1 MKKKKKAT
9 RPIRNS
15 SKNNVT
21 LALPTTY
28 RQLFKFT
35 YKTNLL
41 LIFKTSLMMAIF
53 AIPLFLALYTRT
65 RIVTGLTNSSTSEE
79 LSKNVMSFQGWY
91 GFILLLSFLIF
102 SIGICGALYVFK
114 KHIKNEGVIFIRDFF
129 NGIKKNWLSTIGITL
144 FYFGI
149 LSGLNYFIN
158 LFYFKSEVPYYSI
171 LLVFFIIISIL
182 LYMMWSVSIMVNM
195 IYKCSFIKLL
205 KNAFLMVFA
214 RLPLCLLSLI
224 TTIAPFIIVWVIG
237 FAPVLYAVSLIY
249 VAIGFGNSALV
260 VALINLYIFD
270 ELVNKKQFK
279 DAYRQGLFDNK
290 NVNPE
295 DEGYNS

>member
-1 MKKKKKAT
+1 
-9 RPIRNS
+9 
-15 SKNNVT
+15 
-21 LALPTTY
+21 
-28 RQLFKFT
+28 
-35 YKTNLL
+35 
-41 LIFKTSLMMAIF
+41 
-53 AIPLFLALYTRT
+53 
-65 RIVTGLTNSSTSEE
+65 
-79 LSKNVMSFQGWY
+79 
-91 GFILLLSFLIF
+91 
-102 SIGICGALYVFK
+102 
-114 KHIKNEGVIFIRDFF
+114 
-129 NGIKKNWLSTIGITL
+129 
-144 FYFGI
+144 
-149 LSGLNYFIN
+149 
-158 LFYFKSEVPYYSI
+158 
-171 LLVFFIIISIL
+171 
-182 LYMMWSVSIMVNM
+182 MWSVSIMVNM

-214 RLPLCLLSLI
+214 RLPFCLLSLI